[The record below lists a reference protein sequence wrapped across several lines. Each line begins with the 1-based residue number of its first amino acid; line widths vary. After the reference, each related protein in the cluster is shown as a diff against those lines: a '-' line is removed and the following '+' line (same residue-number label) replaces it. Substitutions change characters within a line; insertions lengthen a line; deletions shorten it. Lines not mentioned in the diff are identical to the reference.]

1 MYYHIYFYVSSKR
14 TINHDIDYPKDI
26 KIFFMFFLL
35 FLKYV
40 KCCENRPFIT
50 LNNAHRKVQIPRII
64 TDKVSWAF
72 VTFASFK
79 SFYIF
84 TLENVL
90 NYAKWNCANIQS
102 IRTTK
107 VFLCQFVLLSF
118 RMNAHNSSKGFT
130 FSLWITPMMDW
141 RRRKRSFFGNAKSL
155 LE

>member
-1 MYYHIYFYVSSKR
+1 MQSFSS
-14 TINHDIDYPKDI
+14 
-26 KIFFMFFLL
+26 
-35 FLKYV
+35 
-40 KCCENRPFIT
+40 
-50 LNNAHRKVQIPRII
+50 
-64 TDKVSWAF
+64 AF

-141 RRRKRSFFGNAKSL
+141 RKRIVFYKQKRNAIKYGKYSKENEEAISYHQQILLIKYMCISFPRYLSDYISITISACYIAIVFTGDTKLIQSRAFCRI
-155 LE
+155 

>member
-1 MYYHIYFYVSSKR
+1 MYYYIYFYVSSKC
-14 TINHDIDYPKDI
+14 TIYRLSKGYQN
-26 KIFFMFFLL
+26 IFYVFPIE
-35 FLKYV
+35 LKYL

-64 TDKVSWAF
+64 TDKVF
-72 VTFASFK
+72 LSFCDFCFIWK
-79 SFYIF
+79 FYIF

-107 VFLCQFVLLSF
+107 VFLCQFMLLSF